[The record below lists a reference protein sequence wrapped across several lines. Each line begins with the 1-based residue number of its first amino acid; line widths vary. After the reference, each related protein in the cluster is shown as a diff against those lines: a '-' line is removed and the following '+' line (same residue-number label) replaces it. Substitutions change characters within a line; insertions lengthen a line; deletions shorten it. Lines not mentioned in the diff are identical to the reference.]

1 MLASERGRA
10 MKDPQGCGLLVDCPA
25 NYSLEEIN
33 ASAAKWDGSNA
44 SHTALQAAR
53 HLAARAACGRKRAAR
68 LRSGGWCLAA
78 LKPGGAGVRS
88 VHLPGG
94 HDYLLAEP
102 HAPADGIIVDVLV
115 GAKG

>member
-1 MLASERGRA
+1 MPAPRNGTARTPATPRCKQRGTWQRGQLA
-10 MKDPQGCGLLVDCPA
+10 
-25 NYSLEEIN
+25 
-33 ASAAKWDGSNA
+33 
-44 SHTALQAAR
+44 
-53 HLAARAACGRKRAAR
+53 GRKRAAR